1 MFVAAGIALL
11 PMFNDQFLQ
20 RYSVVGVYGFAG
32 VLLAAGALFMPWD
45 KLKAPPRPIPTVPME
60 VAPVGLASP
69 EGNREIGK
77 LKVAME
83 SSIEGVLSNQE
94 DLKTAVIEIA
104 STKRL
109 MEDELI
115 HKNQDIARL
124 NGSIDKWE
132 QGGIAYL
139 DIFERVMSIPEVS
152 DAEKASASRAI
163 DEFLFSVQA
172 TGLEAIRP
180 AIGERF
186 SSSFHQGIGYEPGEG
201 EEGSVA
207 RLARWGYR
215 IGDRCIR
222 RAEVALIK
230 NS

>member
-1 MFVAAGIALL
+1 M
-11 PMFNDQFLQ
+11 
-20 RYSVVGVYGFAG
+20 
-32 VLLAAGALFMPWD
+32 
-45 KLKAPPRPIPTVPME
+45 
-60 VAPVGLASP
+60 
-69 EGNREIGK
+69 
-77 LKVAME
+77 
-83 SSIEGVLSNQE
+83 
-94 DLKTAVIEIA
+94 
-104 STKRL
+104 
-109 MEDELI
+109 I